1 MPQIKI
7 TVTPKAQ
14 ADLVKLHAF
23 IAQERPESARKAV
36 QKIISAIDNLKD
48 FPEIGR
54 EHSSIKGL
62 RFLYV
67 DFGKSGYAITYRYAT
82 NSAILHV
89 LNVKH
94 GKENK

>member
-1 MPQIKI
+1 MSQIKI

-14 ADLVKLHAF
+14 NDLANLHNF

-36 QKIISAIDNLKD
+36 QTIISAIDNLKD

-54 EHSSIKGL
+54 EHGSIKGL

-67 DFGKSGYAITYRYAT
+67 AFGKSGYAITYRYAVG
-82 NSAILHV
+82 IPVIVV
-89 LNVKH
+89 LKIKH
-94 GKENK
+94 GKEAR